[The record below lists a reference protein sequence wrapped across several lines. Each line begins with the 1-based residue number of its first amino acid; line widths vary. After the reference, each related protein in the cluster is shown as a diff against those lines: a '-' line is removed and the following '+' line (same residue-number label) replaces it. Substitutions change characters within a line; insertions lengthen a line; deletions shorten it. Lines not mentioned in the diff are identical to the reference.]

1 MLNENKEKKK
11 RNLNLNPDLIMN
23 NLKLIQ
29 KNKCGRNETNH
40 YTNNKYCKSENN
52 KFLKIFNKHIKIKL
66 NK

>member
-40 YTNNKYCKSENN
+40 YSHNKYCKN
-52 KFLKIFNKHIKIKL
+52 I
-66 NK
+66 